1 MTNTEEMVTEEREE
15 GETIQPQDPL
25 AAALPLCDANRSL
38 VVDPT
43 FYSANVV
50 FRVGSLNFIDKAP

>member
-1 MTNTEEMVTEEREE
+1 MSNTEELVTEEREE
-15 GETIQPQDPL
+15 AETEQPLDSL
-25 AAALPLCDANRSL
+25 ATLPLCDANRSL